1 MAWNRNSNVTRQQP
15 QKRHGLSWVAFT
27 ALAVILGSVCLVV
40 SWSSN
45 EPTKQTDRRNRSIQ
59 TRQGV
64 KSEKRDKTFSRAD
77 FKGYAT
83 GGANSEDEK
92 KDSETLTEPKAA
104 TEKPVIIKRPLSL
117 QEKVF
122 TYPADHRIAEL
133 MMAEPGE
140 EFVGETDDLYAGFKD
155 DFLKAITEPIII
167 QNEDSDL
174 VKQMK
179 QYVKDTRQELMDRLN
194 RGEDIEKVMRET
206 RDELRQLGCYRN
218 ELMALVEEHCK
229 NEDLSVEDV
238 ADFTRAAN
246 KMLEEKGAK
255 PLEMPEVVIRQ
266 LKLNESNIE
275 GEVNNEN

>member
-1 MAWNRNSNVTRQQP
+1 MAWNRSSNVTQQP
-15 QKRHGLSWVAFT
+15 PRKRHGLPLVAFVL
-27 ALAVILGSVCLVV
+27 LAFVLGSISLVVCL
-40 SWSSN
+40 SSN
-45 EPTKQTDRRNRSIQ
+45 EPIKQIDRRNKNIQ

-64 KSEKRDKTFSRAD
+64 KSEKQDKTVSRAD
-77 FKGYAT
+77 FKGHAT
-83 GGANSEDEK
+83 DGADSEEEK

-104 TEKPVIIKRPLSL
+104 TEKPVIIKRPPSL

-194 RGEDIEKVMRET
+194 RGEDIEKVMKDT

-229 NEDLSVEDV
+229 NEELSVEDV

-246 KMLEEKGAK
+246 KMLEGKGAK
-255 PLEMPEVVIRQ
+255 QLEMPEVVIRQ
-266 LKLNESNIE
+266 LKLNESNEE
-275 GEVNNEN
+275 GKIDNEN